1 MTAWLDIVLDDG
13 TEPHCVPSQIS
24 KWYDNQ
30 RAKNKRLQQQ
40 ASNNK
45 PSVPVAGVRIAPP
58 RIGAAA
64 SRPAELR
71 ERGEASG
78 SGAERDHGDEGDHDQ
93 AASILLQ
100 ATILQQNAA
109 QQRQRQRDG
118 AGARA
123 AEEWRGARPQPPG
136 PPDIGVARRSQA
148 GSEGCRWAAG
158 GLGFTAAAMKTE
170 ERETV

>member
-1 MTAWLDIVLDDG
+1 MQLRTSLATQLELD
-13 TEPHCVPSQIS
+13 PKKIS

-45 PSVPVAGVRIAPP
+45 PSAPVAGVRIAPP

-64 SRPAELR
+64 SRPAEPR
-71 ERGEASG
+71 ERGEAGG
-78 SGAERDHGDEGDHDQ
+78 SGAERDRSDEGDHDQ

-109 QQRQRQRDG
+109 QQQQRQRRDS

-123 AEEWRGARPQPPG
+123 AGEWGGARPQPPG
-136 PPDIGVARRSQA
+136 PPDIGTERRSQP

-158 GLGFTAAAMKTE
+158 GLGFTAAAIKTE
-170 ERETV
+170 ERRRSETG

>member
-1 MTAWLDIVLDDG
+1 MQLRTSLATQLELD
-13 TEPHCVPSQIS
+13 PKKIS

-45 PSVPVAGVRIAPP
+45 PSAPVAGVRIAPP

-64 SRPAELR
+64 SRPAEPR
-71 ERGEASG
+71 ERGEAGG
-78 SGAERDHGDEGDHDQ
+78 SGAERDRSDEGDHDQ

-109 QQRQRQRDG
+109 QQQQRQRRDS
-118 AGARA
+118 AGAWA
-123 AEEWRGARPQPPG
+123 AGEWGGARPQP
-136 PPDIGVARRSQA
+136 DIGTERRSQP

-170 ERETV
+170 ERRRSETG